1 MRMKMIS
8 GDVDYTSYGGLFYWI
23 EGEDIH
29 VVNLENL
36 EYLDVNIYPTCHAT
50 RMYNCYVLCPEMAVK
65 PLKYLVTYE
74 IFDKDGFQLE
84 YNDAIQA
91 GMRVL
96 GMDDDAAESLE
107 SSIEALVAYQ
117 GLNDEVVYSSSIRR
131 LENYLHKRF
140 P

>member
-1 MRMKMIS
+1 MIS
-8 GDVDYTSYGGLFYWI
+8 GDVDYKSYGGLFYWI
-23 EGEDIH
+23 EGENIH

-36 EYLDVNIYPTCHAT
+36 EYLDVNISPTCHAT
-50 RMYNCYVLCPEMAVK
+50 RMYNCYVLCPKMAVK
-65 PLKYLVTYE
+65 PLKYRVAYGIL
-74 IFDKDGFQLE
+74 DKDGFQLE

-96 GMDDDAAESLE
+96 GMEDDDDDDDAESLE
-107 SSIEALVAYQ
+107 SSIEAIVAYQ
-117 GLNDEVVYSSSIRR
+117 GLSDETIFSSSIRR